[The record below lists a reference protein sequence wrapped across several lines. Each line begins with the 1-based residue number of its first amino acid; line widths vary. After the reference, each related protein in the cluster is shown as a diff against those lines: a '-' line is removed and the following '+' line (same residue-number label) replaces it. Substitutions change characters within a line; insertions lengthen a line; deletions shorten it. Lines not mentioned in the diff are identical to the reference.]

1 MGDLVRNLGTPF
13 LSAARLTLM
22 IVLIKCDLVE
32 NLIYFN
38 VQAKSEE
45 IMAYFMKRGNNYSII
60 LVDEGKYYG
69 EGR

>member
-13 LSAARLTLM
+13 LSAARFTLI

-38 VQAKSEE
+38 IQVKSEE
-45 IMAYFMKRGNNYSII
+45 IITYFMKRRNKYSII
-60 LVDEGKYYG
+60 LVDEGK
-69 EGR
+69 